1 MPHAVLLTRIRTD
14 NEMDRRRK
22 QRSEMKL
29 ENQSWVKILILK
41 IKKYVNTPPS
51 SGETVEDKYET

>member
-41 IKKYVNTPPS
+41 YVNTPPS